1 MSQTPITIYV
11 GAGNLDAP
19 HYRFFLDEDRSNEL
33 ANSTLDASYAYT
45 FKRLAEA
52 ASHPF
57 YLRENGSEEALSDQV
72 IINGDGE
79 LINGITGDQSFMLS
93 FADPSIA
100 EENPERAA
108 LVSGVSRPQAV
119 GIKLN
124 AAAGECVAYP
134 GCPQPHYFCR
144 MMHESKPHY

>member
-1 MSQTPITIYV
+1 MSQAPITIYV
-11 GAGNLDAP
+11 GSGNLDAP
-19 HYRFFLDEDRSNEL
+19 HYSFFLDEDGSNEL
-33 ANSTLDASYAYT
+33 SNFTLDANYTYT
-45 FKRLAEA
+45 FKRLADA

-57 YLRENGSEEALSDQV
+57 FIRENGSEEALSDQV

-79 LINGITGDQSFMLS
+79 LINGITGDQSFMPS

-108 LVSGVSRPQAV
+108 LVSGVSSPQAV

-124 AAAGECVAYP
+124 AAVGECVA
-134 GCPQPHYFCR
+134 
-144 MMHESKPHY
+144 